1 MNLLFSTF
9 LVIHIASGAIA
20 LFSGLVSM
28 ASAKGK
34 KSHRVAGNI
43 FFWAMAG
50 VFVSS
55 VYMSLFK
62 SNWFL
67 LCVGFFSFYLT
78 SSGYMALKVKSDA
91 GARNFKRLYILV
103 YWSGLLAGLVMLGL
117 AAALFYNLSMFGTV
131 PATFGLISISLGLL
145 DYRILAAKADRK
157 NSWVTNH
164 ALRMGGAFTATITAF
179 IVVNI
184 QIEQQWV
191 LWLLPTAV
199 VIPATRII
207 LSKFKAQKAF
217 M

>member
-1 MNLLFSTF
+1 MKLFSAF
-9 LVIHIASGAIA
+9 LVIHVASGAAA
-20 LFSGLVSM
+20 LLAGLVSM

-34 KSHRVAGNI
+34 RLHRVAGKI
-43 FFWAMAG
+43 FFWAMVG

-78 SSGYMALKVKSDA
+78 SSGYLALKVKSDA
-91 GARNFKRLYILV
+91 GALKFQKIYTAV
-103 YWSGLLAGLVMLGL
+103 YWSGLLAGTIMLGI

-131 PATFGLISISLGLL
+131 PATFGLISISLSIL
-145 DYRILAAKADRK
+145 DYRILSAKVDRK
-157 NSWVTNH
+157 NSWVNNH

-191 LWLLPTAV
+191 LWLLPTAI

-217 M
+217 V